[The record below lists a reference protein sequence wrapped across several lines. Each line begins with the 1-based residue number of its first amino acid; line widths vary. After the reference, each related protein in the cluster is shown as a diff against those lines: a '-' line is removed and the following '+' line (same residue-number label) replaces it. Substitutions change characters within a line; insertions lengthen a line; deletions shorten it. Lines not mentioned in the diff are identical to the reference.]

1 MPHFDRTK
9 HDGFTLIELMVIISI
24 IGILA
29 AMVIPAIQK
38 TRGASTAGA
47 PSSQP
52 PKRFRPGD
60 AAKVAATGELV
71 LVVSDVTYDVVRCR
85 VDNGKWAVPRYS
97 EAAFNH
103 NELTSPQPEPR
114 AHPEDTNV
122 EKSK

>member
-1 MPHFDRTK
+1 MSHFSRIK
-9 HDGFTLIELMVIISI
+9 HDGFTLIELMIIISI

-29 AMVIPAIQK
+29 AIVIPAIQK

-47 PSSQP
+47 PSSQQ
-52 PKRFRPGD
+52 PKRFHPGD

-85 VDNGKWAVPRYS
+85 VDNGAGAVPRYS

-103 NELTSPQPEPR
+103 NELVSPQ